1 MLRQGKSK
9 CICVL
14 VGSIDIRSLR
24 GKPTKVR
31 ALGAALHP
39 RRRTFFYLC
48 SLLDGWNRFIVHR
61 EICETMT
68 EADIETM
75 TQRAREQYP
84 DARPRI
90 ISDNGPQFI
99 ARDFKIQP
107 ALRDDSCENV
117 AILSAKQREDR
128 GLEPLAEIRVNSP
141 RDTDVPGGRSAAGRD
156 LRAT

>member
-1 MLRQGKSK
+1 
-9 CICVL
+9 
-14 VGSIDIRSLR
+14 
-24 GKPTKVR
+24 
-31 ALGAALHP
+31 
-39 RRRTFFYLC
+39 
-48 SLLDGWNRFIVHR
+48 
-61 EICETMT
+61 MT

-84 DARPRI
+84 DPARPRI